1 MTNNLEE
8 LFEKDKDYLEEWLDE
23 TNNGTLTAEQSDRE
37 FKYQLL
43 KQLITM
49 NRSLSIMCA
58 AMLTPLMKEDEN
70 E

>member
-1 MTNNLEE
+1 MTSLEE
-8 LFEKDKDYLEEWLDE
+8 VFKQDKDYLEEWLDE
-23 TNNGTLTAEQSDRE
+23 TNNGTLTAEQSNNE

-70 E
+70 G

>member
-8 LFEKDKDYLEEWLDE
+8 LFEKDKAYLDEWLDE
-23 TNNGTLTAEQSDRE
+23 TNNGTLTVEQSNNE

-49 NRSLSIMCA
+49 NKNLSIMCA
-58 AMLTPLMKEDEN
+58 AMLTPLMQEDEN

>member
-49 NRSLSIMCA
+49 NRSLSIRCA